1 MIGTL
6 VALTGGIGLFLLG
19 MILLTD
25 GLKALAGEAL
35 RQALV
40 RFTGTPIK
48 AFGSGALVTTM
59 VQSSSATTVT
69 VIGFVSAGLLTLPQ
83 ALGVVFG
90 ASLGTTGTGWIVSVL
105 GLKVSLG
112 FYVLPLV
119 GIGAFLKLLGHGRWK
134 SLGLALAGFGLIFVG
149 IDTLRDGM
157 QRFSSVSTLTT
168 LPSGGMEGHLL
179 GMAIGTVMTIIMQS
193 SSAAVATMIT
203 ALHAGAVNF
212 EQAASVVIGASIGTT
227 ATAALATIG
236 ASVPAKRT
244 AVAYILFTLATG
256 LIALALLPPFLW
268 SLNSAQEYS
277 GFKPSAA
284 SLAAFHTLFVALGA
298 ALFLPFVNDFARA
311 IETVLPDRNSKL
323 TRHIDN
329 SLLQAPRVALEA
341 TRRALTNT
349 ARELFVAMHAVLR
362 GRPADAKNVRNAEI
376 ERAIAN
382 IQRFL
387 AKIPCQ
393 IEGEPLSQWRVAQMQ
408 AIDHLLR
415 LQVRLHPD
423 SGLRGMMLHERLQSA
438 VTRCQNVLEFGEAG
452 LDGRAPADWLV
463 SVESM
468 ATELRDQ
475 RQQDR
480 SAVLDQTAR
489 SGSDPRETLQI
500 LEAMRWVER
509 VGYHTWR
516 LCCYLGADGYPD
528 AHPVDRIPTET
539 NQAIPKQIAKY
550 EDRLAHSRFFRGAFG
565 RPPTAASLT
574 LSADP

>member
-25 GLKALAGEAL
+25 GLKAFAGEAL
-35 RQALV
+35 GRALM
-40 RFTGTPIK
+40 RFTGTPLK

-83 ALGVVFG
+83 ALGVIFG

-105 GLKVSLG
+105 GLKVNLG
-112 FYVLPLV
+112 FYALPLV

-157 QRFSSVSTLTT
+157 QRFSSVSTFVA
-168 LPSGGMEGHLL
+168 LPSGGIGGHLL
-179 GMAIGTVMTIIMQS
+179 AIAIGTVMTLIMQS
-193 SSAAVATMIT
+193 SSAAVATMLT

-227 ATAALATIG
+227 VTAALATIG

-244 AVAYILFTLATG
+244 ALAYILFTLATA
-256 LIALALLPPFLW
+256 LVALALLPAFLW
-268 SLNSAQEYS
+268 SMNVVQEYS
-277 GFKPSAA
+277 GFKASAT

-298 ALFLPFVNDFARA
+298 TLFLPFVNDFARA
-311 IETVLPDRNSKL
+311 IERVLPDRSSKL

-329 SLLQAPRVALEA
+329 SLLQAPTVALEA
-341 TRRALTNT
+341 TRRALINT
-349 ARELFVAMHAVLR
+349 ARELFIALHAILR
-362 GRPADAKNVRNAEI
+362 GRPTDANNLRGAQI
-376 ERAIAN
+376 ERAIAD

-393 IEGEPLSQWRVAQMQ
+393 IEGEPLSQSRVAQMH

-415 LQVRLHPD
+415 LQSRLHPD
-423 SGLRGMMLHERLQSA
+423 SGVRRMLTRERLQPA
-438 VTRCQNVLEFGEAG
+438 VTRCQKLLELGEAG
-452 LDGRAPADWLV
+452 LDRRAAADWLV
-463 SVESM
+463 SM
-468 ATELRDQ
+468 KGTALELADQ
-475 RQQDR
+475 RKQDR
-480 SAVLDQTAR
+480 SAVLEQSVS
-489 SGSDPRETLQI
+489 SGSDPLQTLQM
-500 LEAMRWVER
+500 LDAMRWIER
-509 VGYHTWR
+509 VSHHTWR
-516 LCCYLGADGYPD
+516 LCYHLGADGHLD
-528 AHPVDRIPTET
+528 AGAIDDIVTET
-539 NQAIPKQIAKY
+539 DQAITKQTAKY
-550 EDRLAHSRFFRGAFG
+550 ENRIAHSRFPRGSLG
-565 RPPTAASLT
+565 RPAAAASLT
-574 LSADP
+574 LPADP